1 MDDIISVLAID
12 FRPTSRRDDSYVS
25 LCDTVH
31 VSFIQMETAIY
42 FRRTICQ
49 SEEHKNLDFLRIL
62 RCQENKTK
70 RVFSVLAIKK
80 YIPYLI

>member
-1 MDDIISVLAID
+1 MDDIIPVLAID

-31 VSFIQMETAIY
+31 VIVYSDENHNLFPTY
-42 FRRTICQ
+42 HLPVGRTRKFR
-49 SEEHKNLDFLRIL
+49 FPRIL

-70 RVFSVLAIKK
+70 RVFSGDQNIF
-80 YIPYLI
+80 LI